1 MSLSEL
7 SFLTP
12 QAGYTEGVE
21 QYCATWKVV
30 CLREEGKDGGQTV
43 WEAHR
48 HINVF
53 CKNSQQNWSHQAFH
67 PSR

>member
-1 MSLSEL
+1 MHGKNAVHNYLPLSQWFLIMSLSEL

-21 QYCATWKVV
+21 QYCATWKVM

-43 WEAHR
+43 
-48 HINVF
+48 
-53 CKNSQQNWSHQAFH
+53 
-67 PSR
+67 